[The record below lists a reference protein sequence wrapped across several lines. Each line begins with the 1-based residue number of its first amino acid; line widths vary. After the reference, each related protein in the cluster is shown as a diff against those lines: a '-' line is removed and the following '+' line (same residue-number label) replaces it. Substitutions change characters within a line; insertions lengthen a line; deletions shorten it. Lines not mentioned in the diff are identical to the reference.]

1 MSARGLSL
9 RHCSRPTLVARDYG
23 FMGDRNRCLL
33 KAESE
38 KGSEL
43 RLLSGRVLSPL
54 GPTGGIWFAIRRP
67 MRISVRQL
75 KEYPLYLRPFFWSQ
89 KRRYGQ
95 ILHPGLL
102 WARVPKLFA
111 AVAVLYGVL
120 DRKRSPLSPVL
131 RSLVTV
137 RVSQINWCRFCVDI
151 NSSTL
156 LQRCGSMEKVER
168 LDHWRDS
175 DLFDAKERTV
185 LEYTEAITYSDQQV
199 TDELVGRLRRFFDE
213 DSIVE
218 LTGLIAFQNLSSKF
232 NSALDVPPQG
242 FCKPRP
248 AQETPQR
255 ASRSA

>member
-1 MSARGLSL
+1 MRVSA
-9 RHCSRPTLVARDYG
+9 
-23 FMGDRNRCLL
+23 
-33 KAESE
+33 
-38 KGSEL
+38 
-43 RLLSGRVLSPL
+43 
-54 GPTGGIWFAIRRP
+54 
-67 MRISVRQL
+67 RQL
-75 KEYPLYLRPFFWSQ
+75 KEYPLYLKPFFWNQ

-95 ILHPGLL
+95 VLNPGLL
-102 WARVPKLFA
+102 WARIPKLFT

-120 DRKRSPLSPVL
+120 DRSRSPLNPVL

-156 LQRCGSMEKVER
+156 LERCGSKEKVDR
-168 LDHWRDS
+168 LEHWRES
-175 DLFDAKERTV
+175 DLFDARERVV
-185 LEYTEAITYSDQQV
+185 LEYTEAITYSDREV
-199 TDELVGRLRRFFDE
+199 SDELVERLRRYFD
-213 DSIVE
+213 DDGIVE

-248 AQETPQR
+248 VQEAPQR